1 SMKKLVLV
9 LAVLLVS
16 LVAATGASA
25 GSSPSTLTVTPSIPL
40 LGDSLVFTG
49 CGWNATN
56 PNQTQNLVALD
67 IHEPDFN
74 YVVIYVPVSKS
85 GCFTTAG
92 IDYHVSQTGTYTM
105 FAFQKYRQAF
115 LSFTIIG

>member
-1 SMKKLVLV
+1 MKKIVLV
-9 LAVLLVS
+9 LTALLVS
-16 LVAATGASA
+16 LVAATAASA
-25 GSSPSTLTVTPSIPL
+25 GSSPSTLTVTPSAPL
-40 LGDSLVFTG
+40 LGDSLVFSG

-92 IDYHVSQTGTYTM
+92 IDYQATQTGTYTVL
-105 FAFQKYRQAF
+105 AFQKYRQAF
-115 LSFTIIG
+115 LSFTVG